1 MEDGKADILHPHS
14 VNGKPLLTIA
24 IPTYNRNDKLSRS
37 LAILLPQLNEQVRV
51 VVLDN
56 ASPIP
61 VLESLGTLLDN
72 SAVKII
78 RNKYNVGVSSNLIKC
93 FESCETEWMWLLGD
107 DDPPTPDAVSIILQD
122 IQENRECSF
131 LNYKSHMSESRQS
144 DFYSV
149 GVDDFIQKIDN
160 FGNVLFI
167 SLGVYNLHRLE
178 ADIRLTHQ
186 LAYCLAPHLVYLISG
201 IKESGTVGFL
211 SRKLHDFSLYDTVG
225 EENWSWVSLS
235 FCFPILYE
243 IPLNISEASRKV
255 FARHVLTH
263 VKSPREIFEIL
274 EQPRYYNT
282 STKQKRFLLRQ
293 IYFRSLLHN
302 GLDKLF
308 LHFIYYDLKLYLKN
322 ILMPREVKTNMERD
336 DRV

>member
-1 MEDGKADILHPHS
+1 MEDETNIVHSRS
-14 VNGKPLLTIA
+14 VNEQPLLTII

-37 LAILLPQLNEQVRV
+37 LSILLPQLNEQVSV
-51 VVLDN
+51 IVLDN
-56 ASPIP
+56 ASPTP
-61 VLESLGTLLDN
+61 VSETLGSLLSN
-72 SAVKII
+72 SSIKVI
-78 RNKYNVGVSSNLIKC
+78 RNKYNIGISGNLIKC

-122 IQENRECSF
+122 IQANGECSF

-160 FGNVLFI
+160 FGNILFI
-167 SLGVYNLHRLE
+167 SLGVYNLRQLE

-201 IKESGTVGFL
+201 IKEKGIVGFL
-211 SRKLHDFSLYDTVG
+211 SRKLHDFSSYDTAG
-225 EENWSWVSLS
+225 EENWSWISLS

-243 IPLNISEASRKV
+243 IPLSISEVSRKA
-255 FARHVLTH
+255 FAKHVLTH

-274 EQPRYYNT
+274 EQPRYY
-282 STKQKRFLLRQ
+282 STPTRQKRFFLRQ
-293 IYFRSLLHN
+293 IYFRSLLYN
-302 GLDKLF
+302 GLDKFF
-308 LHFIYYDLKLYLKN
+308 LHFIYYDFKLFLKN
-322 ILMPREVKTNMERD
+322 ILIRRDLKINIDRD
-336 DRV
+336 DRT